1 MVALGLSSTGSRFS
15 ATSWTWLAHE
25 AELKLSGTDDRPA
38 LFPPFKST
46 TNPRTEQTQY
56 DSCTKSC
63 CPAKCQEGCSGSKE
77 KTLDR
82 TSIKNERESLC
93 AKKPLK
99 QQNEKGDDRSVTV

>member
-1 MVALGLSSTGSRFS
+1 MTA
-15 ATSWTWLAHE
+15 AQ
-25 AELKLSGTDDRPA
+25 KLLPGEMSGRA
-38 LFPPFKST
+38 AAA
-46 TNPRTEQTQY
+46 
-56 DSCTKSC
+56 
-63 CPAKCQEGCSGSKE
+63 AK